1 MLLEFVDVAKAYRGG
16 TRGVDGVTLRLGP
29 GLVGLLGPNG
39 AGKSSLMRIAATV
52 TRPTSGQ
59 VLFDGADAVARPDP
73 LRRNL
78 GYLPQDFGVY
88 PHLSARE
95 FLSYLAAVKGLPA
108 KAARTRIGEL
118 LELFGLAGAGRR
130 PLGKYSGGM
139 LRRVG
144 IAQALL
150 ADPRV
155 LIVDEPTAGLDPEQR
170 VLFRNLLADL
180 AGDRVVLLSTHIVSD
195 VESVASDIAIMAG
208 GRLRLRGSPQD
219 LLRQAEG
226 LVWEMTVP
234 AGALAQLR
242 RAAPGQQMVRTDV
255 RGAGP
260 PARRRRPRP
269 RTRCPPPPDLEDA
282 YLTIIHAERRPSPPR
297 PCAARRRAAPGRRGD
312 ESPGARRAGRGRL
325 PERHGRPAYLVTLAA
340 AIVLGYL
347 ALPPA
352 SSVWVVMNAGGYRG
366 VYNSAWTGTVT
377 ALAGALWLMGAGFYV
392 VRSAIARDRAD
403 RRRPDPRRHPAAQR
417 RVPGGQVPEQPDGPG
432 LHGRRAGGDRAGPPA
447 GPRRVRRRRPRRP
460 AAAVRRC

>member
-1 MLLEFVDVAKAYRGG
+1 MMLEFVDVAKVYRGG
-16 TRGVDGVTLRLGP
+16 LRGVDGVTMHLSA

-52 TRPTSGQ
+52 TRPTSGR
-59 VLFDGADAVARPDP
+59 VLFDGTDAVARPDR

-88 PHLSARE
+88 PHLTARE

-108 KAARTRIGEL
+108 RAARTRIGGLLEL
-118 LELFGLAGAGRR
+118 LELTGAGRR

-150 ADPRV
+150 TDPRV

-226 LVWEMTVP
+226 RVWDTMVAP
-234 AGALAQLR
+234 GALAGIRERHLVSK
-242 RAAPGQQMVRTDV
+242 MVRTEAGV
-255 RGAGP
+255 RVRVLAPAAPVPGAV
-260 PARRRRPRP
+260 PAA
-269 RTRCPPPPDLEDA
+269 PDLEDA
-282 YLTIIHAERRPSPPR
+282 YLTIIHA
-297 PCAARRRAAPGRRGD
+297 APGPR
-312 ESPGARRAGRGRL
+312 SGAAG
-325 PERHGRPAYLVTLAA
+325 
-340 AIVLGYL
+340 
-347 ALPPA
+347 
-352 SSVWVVMNAGGYRG
+352 
-366 VYNSAWTGTVT
+366 
-377 ALAGALWLMGAGFYV
+377 
-392 VRSAIARDRAD
+392 
-403 RRRPDPRRHPAAQR
+403 
-417 RVPGGQVPEQPDGPG
+417 
-432 LHGRRAGGDRAGPPA
+432 
-447 GPRRVRRRRPRRP
+447 VRR
-460 AAAVRRC
+460 

>member
-1 MLLEFVDVAKAYRGG
+1 MLLELVDVAKAYRGG

-59 VLFDGADAVARPDP
+59 VRFDGADAVARPDP
-73 LRRNL
+73 LRRSL

-130 PLGKYSGGM
+130 PLGRYSGGM

-155 LIVDEPTAGLDPEQR
+155 LIVDEPTAGLDPEER
-170 VLFRNLLADL
+170 VLFRNLLSDL
-180 AGDRVVLLSTHIVSD
+180 AVDRVVLLSTHIVSD

-208 GRLRLRGSPQD
+208 GRLRQRGRPQD

-226 LVWEMTVP
+226 LVWELTVP
-234 AGALAQLR
+234 ASALARLR
-242 RAAPGQQMVRTDV
+242 ERHLVSRMVRTESGV
-255 RGAGP
+255 RVRVLAPAP
-260 PARRRRPRP
+260 PSADAVPAA
-269 RTRCPPPPDLEDA
+269 PDLEDA
-282 YLTIIHAERRPSPPR
+282 YLTIIHAAGVGRSP
-297 PCAARRRAAPGRRGD
+297 RGPLRD
-312 ESPGARRAGRGRL
+312 D
-325 PERHGRPAYLVTLAA
+325 PA
-340 AIVLGYL
+340 
-347 ALPPA
+347 
-352 SSVWVVMNAGGYRG
+352 
-366 VYNSAWTGTVT
+366 
-377 ALAGALWLMGAGFYV
+377 
-392 VRSAIARDRAD
+392 
-403 RRRPDPRRHPAAQR
+403 Q
-417 RVPGGQVPEQPDGPG
+417 
-432 LHGRRAGGDRAGPPA
+432 
-447 GPRRVRRRRPRRP
+447 VRR
-460 AAAVRRC
+460 